1 MILYK
6 KIPSAFLIMCSL
18 LNDETVELVVFSKVL
33 AVVLFKIS
41 LVIKSDSEYVA
52 VVFLE
57 DVTAA
62 SVEFGLNGL
71 LNVLKLNVK
80 NKLMNIIYLNKR

>member
-1 MILYK
+1 
-6 KIPSAFLIMCSL
+6 MCSL

-71 LNVLKLNVK
+71 LNVLKLNIK

>member
-1 MILYK
+1 
-6 KIPSAFLIMCSL
+6 MCSL

>member
-1 MILYK
+1 
-6 KIPSAFLIMCSL
+6 MCSL

-52 VVFLE
+52 VIFLE

>member
-1 MILYK
+1 
-6 KIPSAFLIMCSL
+6 MCSL

-41 LVIKSDSEYVA
+41 LVIRSDSEYVA

>member
-1 MILYK
+1 
-6 KIPSAFLIMCSL
+6 MCSL

-62 SVEFGLNGL
+62 SVEFG
-71 LNVLKLNVK
+71 
-80 NKLMNIIYLNKR
+80 

>member
-1 MILYK
+1 
-6 KIPSAFLIMCSL
+6 MCSL

-62 SVEFGLNGL
+62 SVEFGLNDL

>member
-1 MILYK
+1 
-6 KIPSAFLIMCSL
+6 MCSL

-62 SVEFGLNGL
+62 SVEFGLNGP

>member
-1 MILYK
+1 
-6 KIPSAFLIMCSL
+6 MCSL

-62 SVEFGLNGL
+62 SVEFVLNGL

>member
-1 MILYK
+1 
-6 KIPSAFLIMCSL
+6 MCSL

-62 SVEFGLNGL
+62 SVGFGLNGL

>member
-1 MILYK
+1 
-6 KIPSAFLIMCSL
+6 MCSL

-80 NKLMNIIYLNKR
+80 NKLMNIICLNKR

>member
-1 MILYK
+1 
-6 KIPSAFLIMCSL
+6 MCSL
-18 LNDETVELVVFSKVL
+18 LNDVTVELVVFSKVL

-80 NKLMNIIYLNKR
+80 IKLMNIIYLNKR

>member
-1 MILYK
+1 
-6 KIPSAFLIMCSL
+6 MCSL

-71 LNVLKLNVK
+71 LNVLKLNVE

>member
-1 MILYK
+1 
-6 KIPSAFLIMCSL
+6 MCSL
-18 LNDETVELVVFSKVL
+18 LNDVTVELVVFSKVL